1 MDDTRI
7 LIVEDEALFSQLLSQ
22 TLSNEPGL
30 EVVGMAQDG
39 ETALRLVEKTEP
51 DAVLMDIELDGEMDG
66 VETAL
71 RIKKDRP
78 STGIVIL
85 SSHKDRRYVTTLP
98 LGQSPGWSYL
108 LKQTVADVGAIVRA
122 IQGSIAGML
131 VLDPAVVASLQ
142 PRSGSTIS
150 RLAPRQREV
159 LELIAQG
166 YNNAAIAQRMTLA
179 EKSVETYISAIYQH
193 LDLTGEQELHARV
206 KATLLYIEET

>member
-122 IQGSIAGML
+122 IQGSIARHAGAGPSRGGL
-131 VLDPAVVASLQ
+131 AAASIWVDDIQ
-142 PRSGSTIS
+142 ASAS
-150 RLAPRQREV
+150 
-159 LELIAQG
+159 
-166 YNNAAIAQRMTLA
+166 AAGGPGAH
-179 EKSVETYISAIYQH
+179 SAGIQ
-193 LDLTGEQELHARV
+193 
-206 KATLLYIEET
+206 